1 MERAS
6 GLGQGIEEPPPIL
19 RSTAVPADN
28 AALPVHPL
36 TTSALLEL
44 IAICCDVRGN
54 AAPNLALRSRTERL
68 VALHAARDRT
78 NVANR
83 LPNFGLH
90 CLQAFLPVLHPW
102 KFAEL
107 DKLNNSCSVFSPM
120 GGRSNLSSGGIHVI
134 ADIVVA
140 AGAAFGAIFICYPM
154 YIAAVVIKAA
164 WTNSSN
170 DA

>member
-6 GLGQGIEEPPPIL
+6 GLGQGTEEPPPIL

-90 CLQAFLPVLHPW
+90 CWQASSPYFTHGNLQ
-102 KFAEL
+102 
-107 DKLNNSCSVFSPM
+107 
-120 GGRSNLSSGGIHVI
+120 NL
-134 ADIVVA
+134 
-140 AGAAFGAIFICYPM
+140 
-154 YIAAVVIKAA
+154 
-164 WTNSSN
+164 TNSTTVAVFFHLWKADPTHRPADFMSLLTLWSPQVLLLGRYSY
-170 DA
+170 AVRCILQRW